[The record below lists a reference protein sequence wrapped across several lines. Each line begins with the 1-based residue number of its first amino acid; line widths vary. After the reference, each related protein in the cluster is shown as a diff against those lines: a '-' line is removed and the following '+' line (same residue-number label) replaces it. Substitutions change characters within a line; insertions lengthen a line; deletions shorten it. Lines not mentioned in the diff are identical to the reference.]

1 MIQSMRKNAAVIM
14 WIVIVAFVA
23 TIVFAWGMDL
33 SSRNRVKD
41 TVGKVNG
48 KDISLKYFEKAV
60 SSEREKQREQYQ
72 GQEVPAAQNRMI
84 PRQVWENEVSRIL
97 LRDVFSKMQI
107 GASSDEIFE
116 YIKRNPPPEVFQ
128 AKQFQTDSVFDTTK
142 FIAFLNNPAVYEN
155 EGMLSLEKYTKDF
168 LVPMQTLRF
177 LVSLQNFP
185 TSSEIGYEYRQQ
197 KEKAVFEYAG
207 LTSQKFHA
215 DAITD
220 DMISSY
226 YQAHED
232 SFATEEQSDLYF
244 VKIPKTA
251 TAGDEKATYQEML
264 TLRTKINNSDSNFA
278 EEARL
283 ESDDEAS
290 GAQGGGLGWVSKG
303 QMVPEFEAVAFTAA
317 PHVVSMPV
325 KTRFGYHLILVE
337 ERQTKDGKEQVKAR
351 HILRKVVPSGE
362 TIDRLNAMADS
373 LHAKI
378 VAEGVKSVTP
388 RDTMVIVD
396 STGLFK
402 RGDVM
407 PKVGYVSGAGVF
419 AFQRA
424 ENETSDLL
432 ENDDGYYIFQVK
444 QKVKNGILPLAIAR
458 QRIAGILSETSRL
471 AKARAYV
478 DAFIK
483 KVSSADAKNVA
494 NYSKVDSL
502 FVSGTTDTVAHNQ
515 FIPGV
520 GFNNKAVAAAFA
532 LPDNATS
539 PVIEVNGT
547 FYIVK
552 PLWHKKIT
560 EIPWTSPEVMTIR
573 RKMMSE
579 AGQQNFTDWYLDV
592 KSKAKIVDNVNQFY
606 IE

>member
-1 MIQSMRKNAAVIM
+1 M

-48 KDISLKYFEKAV
+48 KDISLKYFERMV

-72 GQEVPAAQNRMI
+72 GQDIPAAQSRMV
-84 PRQVWENEVSRIL
+84 PRQVWENEVSRL
-97 LRDVFSKMQI
+97 LLKDVFSKMQI
-107 GASSDEIFE
+107 GASSDEMFE
-116 YIKRNPPPEVFQ
+116 YIKRNPPPEVYQ

-155 EGMLSLEKYTKDF
+155 EGMLSLEKYTRDF

-185 TSSEIGYEYRQQ
+185 TQAEIAYEYRTEN
-197 KEKAVFEYAG
+197 EKAIFEYAA
-207 LTSQKFHA
+207 LSSHKFRA
-215 DAITD
+215 DPITD
-220 DMISSY
+220 EMVSSY

-232 SFATEEQSDLYF
+232 SFATDEQADLYF

-251 TAGDEKATYQEML
+251 TAADEKATYREML
-264 TLRTKINNSDSNFA
+264 ALREKINSNDSNFA

-290 GAQGGGLGWVSKG
+290 GAQGGELGWVTKG
-303 QMVPEFEAVAFTAA
+303 QMVPEFEAVAFSA
-317 PHVVSMPV
+317 PLHSVTMPV
-325 KTRFGYHLILVE
+325 KTRFGYHILLVE
-337 ERQTKDGKEQVKAR
+337 ERKNKDGKDQVKAR
-351 HILRKVVPSGE
+351 HILRKIVASGE
-362 TIDRLNAMADS
+362 TIDKLNAMADS

-388 RDTMVIVD
+388 KDSVIVVD

-407 PKVGYVSGAGVF
+407 PKLGYVPGAAVF
-419 AFQRA
+419 TFQRA
-424 ENETSDLL
+424 ENESSDLL
-432 ENDDGYYIFQVK
+432 ENDDGYYILQIK
-444 QKVKNGILPLAIAR
+444 QKVKKGILPLPIAR
-458 QRIAGILSETSRL
+458 QRIIATLSETSRL

-478 DAFIK
+478 DAFQK
-483 KVSSADAKNVA
+483 KNPAGNSVA
-494 NYSKVDSL
+494 QYSKSDSL
-502 FVSGTTDTVAHNQ
+502 FVSGTTDTVKRAQ
-515 FIPGV
+515 YIPGV

-532 LPDNATS
+532 LPDGAVS
-539 PVIEVNGT
+539 PIIDAEGT
-547 FYIVK
+547 FFIVK
-552 PLWHKKIT
+552 PLWHKKVA
-560 EIPWTSPEVMTIR
+560 EIQWASQDVMTLR
-573 RKMMSE
+573 RKMMGE
-579 AGQQNFTDWYLDV
+579 AGQQNFTDWYLDL
-592 KSKAKIVDNVNQFY
+592 KSRANIVDNVNQFY

>member
-60 SSEREKQREQYQ
+60 SSEREKEREQYQ

-107 GASSDEIFE
+107 GASSDEMFE

-251 TAGDEKATYQEML
+251 TAADEKATYQEML

-290 GAQGGGLGWVSKG
+290 GAQGGELGWISKG
-303 QMVPEFEAVAFTAA
+303 QMVPEFEAVAFTSA

-432 ENDDGYYIFQVK
+432 ENDDGYFIFQVK
-444 QKVKNGILPLAIAR
+444 QKVKMGILPLAIAR

-478 DAFIK
+478 DAFMK
-483 KVSSADAKNVA
+483 KVPASDANNVA

-532 LPDNATS
+532 LPDNVKS

>member
-48 KDISLKYFEKAV
+48 KDISLKYFERVV
-60 SSEREKQREQYQ
+60 SQEREKEREQYQ
-72 GQEVPAAQNRMI
+72 GGEVPAAQSRMV

-97 LRDVFSKMQI
+97 LRDVFTKMQI
-107 GASSDEIFE
+107 GSSPDEIFE
-116 YIKRNPPPEVFQ
+116 YIKRNPPPEVYQ

-155 EGMLSLEKYTKDF
+155 EGMLSLEKYTKEF

-185 TSSEIGYEYRQQ
+185 TSSEVAYEYRLGH
-197 KEKAVFEYAG
+197 EKAMFEYAA
-207 LTSQKFHA
+207 LSSRKFQA
-215 DAITD
+215 DPISD
-220 DMISSY
+220 DMIASY
-226 YQAHED
+226 YQAHRD
-232 SFATEEQSDLYF
+232 SFATEEQADLYF
-244 VKIPKTA
+244 VKIPKIA
-251 TAGDEKATYQEML
+251 TAADEKATYQEML
-264 TLRTKINNSDSNFA
+264 TLRGKISNSDSNFA

-290 GAQGGGLGWVSKG
+290 GAQGGELGWISKG
-303 QMVPEFEAVAFTAA
+303 QMVPEFEAVAFSSQ
-317 PHVVSMPV
+317 PNVVSMPV
-325 KTRFGYHLILVE
+325 KTRFGYHILLVE
-337 ERQTKDGKEQVKAR
+337 DRQTKDGKEQVKVR
-351 HILRKVVPSGE
+351 HILRKIVPSGE
-362 TIDRLNAMADS
+362 TIDKLSAMTDS

-378 VAEGVKSVTP
+378 VAEGIKSVSAK
-388 RDTMVIVD
+388 DTVVIVD

-407 PKVGYVSGAGVF
+407 PKVGYVPGAAVF

-444 QKVKNGILPLAIAR
+444 QKVKKGILPLPIAR
-458 QRIAGILSETSRL
+458 ERIVLTLSEMSRL

-478 DAFIK
+478 DAFLK
-483 KVSSADAKNVA
+483 RSADAKNVSQ
-494 NYSKVDSL
+494 YSRFDSL
-502 FVSGTTDTVAHNQ
+502 FISGTTDTVGHAQ
-515 FIPGV
+515 YVPGV
-520 GFNNKAVAAAFA
+520 GIGNKAVAAAFA
-532 LPDNATS
+532 LPDNAVS

-547 FYIVK
+547 FFIVK

-560 EIPWTSPEVMTIR
+560 EIPWASPDVMTTK

-579 AGQQNFTDWYLDV
+579 AAQQSFTDWYLNI
-592 KSKAKIVDNVNQFY
+592 KNGAKIVDNVNQFY
-606 IE
+606 ID